1 MSIIQEIEAMVGA
14 VKNESDRGC
23 ALILAANIDNRLRD
37 ILEKFFI
44 CMPKGESEKLFERG
58 VLSNLAAKNRV
69 AYACGLL
76 TKNEFEDI
84 SKIIKVRNYFAHK
97 EHGWDFNKKEVKE
110 VCDKFEMIK
119 EMQRE
124 YPEFAKNIARYRDKF
139 QITAVSIIWLLENQ
153 KKKAKGEKRTSP
165 ALTSILPK

>member
-1 MSIIQEIEAMVGA
+1 MVSA

-37 ILEKFFI
+37 ILEAFFI
-44 CMPKGESEKLFERG
+44 CMPKREGEKLFERG

-76 TKNEFEDI
+76 SKNEFEDI
-84 SKIIKVRNYFAHK
+84 SGIIKVRNYFAHK

-119 EMQRE
+119 EIQKKH
-124 YPEFAKNIARYRDKF
+124 PEFYKKIAGCRDVF
-139 QITAVSIIWLLENQ
+139 QVTAVSIIWLLENQ
-153 KKKAKGEKRTSP
+153 EKRAKGEKRTSP
-165 ALTSILPK
+165 PLTSILPK